1 MINANLRMQ
10 GYRMY
15 GQNLCNVLSKGGLH
29 PPLDVLIRDDGA
41 EREPAN
47 VVLHDNVIV
56 HIEQRF
62 YLLDLTLE
70 RPMT

>member
-1 MINANLRMQ
+1 MQ
-10 GYRMY
+10 ICVCKDIVCMVKISAMFF
-15 GQNLCNVLSKGGLH
+15 QKVACT